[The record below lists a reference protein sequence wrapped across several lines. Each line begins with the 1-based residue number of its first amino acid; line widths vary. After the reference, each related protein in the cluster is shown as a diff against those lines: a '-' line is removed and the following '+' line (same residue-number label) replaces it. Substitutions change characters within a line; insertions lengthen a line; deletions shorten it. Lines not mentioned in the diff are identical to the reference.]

1 MFCPL
6 TYHVRASW
14 SLRVQRLSPRNHVI
28 QHFSRGPNNEVTKAD
43 GLLCKN
49 VPLRNWF
56 RVITSAF
63 VLRTDEVGRLR
74 TFNLKSF
81 FFLLPR
87 LPNYTFGT
95 SVRTSNFCR
104 TQVTFPK
111 NGAQFLQ
118 TLLLIDVI
126 LVEWRFTWRHASLAD
141 IVGNSS
147 EISQDFHKPG
157 SSVQTTAQQYKH
169 HAAIRE
175 ETPSVSYIWTHVKAL
190 SQAGQQ
196 RRMTPS
202 ANTCCICY
210 IVRASF
216 RSHS

>member
-1 MFCPL
+1 MCCLFIPSTLTAYSIDFITIPVPARWVFCPL

-43 GLLCKN
+43 GLLCEN

-74 TFNLKSF
+74 AFNLKSF

-95 SVRTSNFCR
+95 SVRTS
-104 TQVTFPK
+104 QS
-111 NGAQFLQ
+111 FLQ
-118 TLLLIDVI
+118 DTSHFSKKWCTVPSDASAN
-126 LVEWRFTWRHASLAD
+126 WRH
-141 IVGNSS
+141 SS
-147 EISQDFHKPG
+147 WMEVHLTSCLFSWYRRKFIRNQPRLP
-157 SSVQTTAQQYKH
+157 QTWF
-169 HAAIRE
+169 IRPNNG
-175 ETPSVSYIWTHVKAL
+175 TTI
-190 SQAGQQ
+190 
-196 RRMTPS
+196 
-202 ANTCCICY
+202 
-210 IVRASF
+210 
-216 RSHS
+216 